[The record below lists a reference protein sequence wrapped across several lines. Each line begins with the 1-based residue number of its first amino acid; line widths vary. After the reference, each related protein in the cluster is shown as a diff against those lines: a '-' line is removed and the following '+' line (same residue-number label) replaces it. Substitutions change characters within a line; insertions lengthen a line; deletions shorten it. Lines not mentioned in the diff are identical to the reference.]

1 MNEIIK
7 HNLSVSLRLFSWHF
21 TSHLLWT
28 SVASCCWVLCRTSV
42 DPDQAWQSVE
52 CDLWHTWKL
61 FVSSSCN
68 CVKGSNP
75 WLQPTL
81 WRRENS
87 DLSLTCLSTS
97 WYFFKGRTILAVPV
111 TWECWHPRMQC
122 WPVMSYSRNWL
133 WNIKIII
140 FQLSVCK
147 LVALLSIFTFC
158 ILLVSA
164 TSQRNDVLKHNDLNK

>member
-1 MNEIIK
+1 MFPWDFF
-7 HNLSVSLRLFSWHF
+7 LTFYF
-21 TSHLLWT
+21 TFLVWT

-52 CDLWHTWKL
+52 CVLWHTWKL

-87 DLSLTCLSTS
+87 DLSLSCLSTS

-122 WPVMSYSRNWL
+122 WPVLFSLLTVKYQDN
-133 WNIKIII
+133 N
-140 FQLSVCK
+140 LSTQCLQVGGTT
-147 LVALLSIFTFC
+147 LHLY
-158 ILLVSA
+158 ILHSA
-164 TSQRNDVLKHNDLNK
+164 CHCYISEKWCFKT